1 MTAIS
6 TTTFLPKKSNNLIS
20 FSAIGYKLFTCILKV
35 AKSLK
40 FILAAGTAAT
50 YTFLFTWKFALL
62 VMLGIGLHEMGH
74 VWAMRRC
81 GMQTKG
87 FYFIP
92 FVGGAAVADDAFKS
106 GKDEIF
112 IALMGPV
119 VGLLTAIPPLIL
131 YGITKSPMWA
141 AAASWLCVV
150 NLFNLFPINPLDGG
164 RFIKGIAFSL
174 STNVGIIVMGAGF
187 ALAGALAFKT
197 GMSLLWFVAIVGM
210 LEIRPFGAWLV
221 LMPFGI
227 VVGII
232 LTPILFVFWG
242 VGAVSSYWVVL
253 YEMLVI
259 DQKGKPIIAGTQKM
273 GDHHWD
279 LSSVELAKYTGLYVG
294 LIIVFVTIISM
305 LSHVPGADIG
315 HQFLH
320 S

>member
-1 MTAIS
+1 MTTINTKS
-6 TTTFLPKKSNNLIS
+6 FLPKNNLVS
-20 FSAIGYKLFTCILKV
+20 LSAIGFKLFSCFLKL

-40 FILAAGTAAT
+40 FILAAGTAIT

-62 VMLGIGLHEMGH
+62 LMLGVGLHEMGH

-131 YGITKSPMWA
+131 YCITKSPMWA
-141 AAASWLCVV
+141 ASASWLALV

-174 STNVGIIVMGAGF
+174 GTNVGIFVMGAGF

-210 LEIRPFGAWLV
+210 LEIRPFGLWLV
-221 LMPFGI
+221 FMPFGV

-242 VGAVSSYWVVL
+242 LGAVSGYWIGL
-253 YEMLVI
+253 YEMLVT
-259 DQKGKPIIAGTQKM
+259 DQKGKPIISEIPNMEA
-273 GDHHWD
+273 HHWD
-279 LSSVELAKYTGLYVG
+279 LSLVETVKFTGLYIG
-294 LIIVFVTIISM
+294 LVIIFVTIISM

-315 HQFLH
+315 HQFLQ